1 VTGRS
6 ESNRQ
11 LHLNVNILPSGSHPA
26 AWYAPGGHPR
36 GFIEP
41 PLYQQVAQIAE
52 AGLLDAVFLADS
64 LALPASVGRPPWAL
78 DPIVLLTAMATRTS
92 LIGLIGSASTTFSQP
107 YTLARAFLSVD
118 HVAQGRVGWNIVTT
132 NDPEAAEN
140 FGDAGLP
147 DKSDRYD
154 RAAEFL
160 SVVQKLWRGWEDDA
174 LVTETETRTFAR
186 RDRIHPADHHGR
198 FYDVSGPLSFPRS
211 KQGDP
216 LIVQAGGSP
225 EGRDLA
231 ARCAD
236 AVFNA
241 QHTIAGAQ
249 AYYSDLKNRALRQGR
264 DPSAVKVL
272 PGVEV
277 VVGRTSRDAWRRKR
291 HIDGLVPREIALSGF
306 AARVGVDPTELDWD
320 SPFPEHLKRSVG
332 AGLPHGFG
340 SALLDAVA
348 VGGTSVGE
356 LIRGGAGAHRILVGS
371 VEDVADAM
379 QLWFENGA
387 ADGFNINVDVFPE
400 GLERFVELLIPELQR
415 RGLFRREYEEDTLR
429 ERYAR

>member
-1 VTGRS
+1 
-6 ESNRQ
+6 
-11 LHLNVNILPSGSHPA
+11 
-26 AWYAPGGHPR
+26 
-36 GFIEP
+36 
-41 PLYQQVAQIAE
+41 VAQIAE

-64 LALPASVGRPPWAL
+64 LALPERFGRPPWAL
-78 DPIVLLTAMATRTS
+78 DPIVLLTAMATSTS

-107 YTLARAFLSVD
+107 YTLARSFLSVD
-118 HVAQGRVGWNIVTT
+118 HVARGRVSWNIVTT
-132 NDPEAAEN
+132 NDPESAAN

-147 DKSDRYD
+147 DKAERYE

-160 SVVQKLWRGWEDDA
+160 SVVRQLWSGWEDDA
-174 LVTETETRTFAR
+174 LITEAETRTFAR

-198 FYDVSGPLSFPRS
+198 FYDVSGPLSFPRT

-231 ARCAD
+231 AGSAD

-241 QHTIAGAQ
+241 QHTIEGAQ
-249 AYYSDLKNRALRQGR
+249 AYYRDLKARARRQGR

-277 VVGRTSRDAWRRKR
+277 VVGRTSEDAWRRKEQ
-291 HIDGLVPREIALSGF
+291 IDALVPREVALSGF
-306 AARVGVDPTELDWD
+306 AARVGVDASELDWD
-320 SPFPEHLKRSVG
+320 KPFPERLKGSVG

-348 VGGTSVGE
+348 VRGTSVGE
-356 LIRGGAGAHRILVGS
+356 LIKGGAGAHRILVGS
-371 VEDVADAM
+371 VEEVADAM
-379 QLWFENGA
+379 QLWFEHDA
-387 ADGFNINVDVFPE
+387 ADGFNVNIDVFPE
-400 GLERFVELLIPELQR
+400 GLEQFVELLIPELQR

-429 ERYAR
+429 ERYSH